1 MTRILIVEDDTI
13 LSRLVVNWLKDAGMT
28 SECVTSIRE
37 GLTRLKK
44 TDYDLILSDL
54 RLPDGSGIKILDWI
68 NENRKPIPFI
78 IMTKYGDV
86 PTAVDAVKRGAVEF
100 IEKPVYDIPL
110 VETIKKI
117 LDGRSKNN
125 GDPKIIRRVSRAYQ
139 ELVERA
145 ERVANYDLSV
155 MIRGESGAGKEHI
168 AHILH
173 DKSARRN
180 KPFVKVDC
188 ATITKD
194 LAPSILFGHEKGAF
208 TGADTDSTGLFS
220 EAEGGTLYFDEI
232 GNLPIE
238 AQRVLL
244 RVLQERQYIPLGGTK
259 EISCNVRVIAATN
272 EDIEKAVDE
281 GRFRFDLW
289 QRVDEYTLEVP
300 SLGDCPEDVLPLAEE
315 LLKRF
320 NGEFHKTIEGFTD
333 EAKKVLQSHRWPGNV
348 RELKNVIRCA
358 VVETTGSM
366 IDAGSLILKAVPRK
380 EKVFTLKDD
389 EGEKRKI
396 EQALVKAGNNLTKA
410 AEILGVSRPTLY
422 KKMEALGLK

>member
-1 MTRILIVEDDTI
+1 MTRILIIEDDTI
-13 LSRLVVNWLKDAGMT
+13 LSRLVVNWLHDAGMA
-28 SECVTSIRE
+28 SECVMSIRE
-37 GLTRLKK
+37 GLNRLKK

-68 NENRKPIPFI
+68 NENRKQIPFI
-78 IMTKYGDV
+78 IMTKYGDI

-110 VETIKKI
+110 VEAIQKA
-117 LDGRSKNN
+117 LDGRNENADDS
-125 GDPKIIRRVSRAYQ
+125 KIIKRVSRAYQ
-139 ELVERA
+139 ELVEKA
-145 ERVANYDLSV
+145 ELVANYDLSV

-173 DKSARRN
+173 NKSARRN
-180 KPFVKVDC
+180 NPFVKVDC

-194 LAPSILFGHEKGAF
+194 LAASILFGHEKGAF
-208 TGADTDSTGLFS
+208 TGADTNTTGLFH

-238 AQRVLL
+238 SQRVLL
-244 RVLQERQYIPLGGTK
+244 RVLQERKYFSLGGTK
-259 EISCNVRVIAATN
+259 EVSCNVRVIAATN

-320 NGEFHKTIEGFTD
+320 NTEFHKSVEGFSD
-333 EAKKVLQSHRWPGNV
+333 EAKDKLQSHSWPGNI

-358 VVETTGSM
+358 VVENTGGL
-366 IDAGSLILKAVPRK
+366 IDAGLLKLKAVPQK
-380 EKVFTLKDD
+380 ENTLALKNDD
-389 EGEKRKI
+389 EERHKI
-396 EQALVKAGNNLTKA
+396 EQALQKAGHNLTKA
-410 AEILGVSRPTLY
+410 AEILGISRPTLY
-422 KKMEALGLK
+422 KKMEAYRLK

>member
-1 MTRILIVEDDTI
+1 MIRILIVEDDTI

-37 GLTRLKK
+37 GFSRLKK

-68 NENRKPIPFI
+68 NDNRKQIPFI

-86 PTAVDAVKRGAVEF
+86 PTAVDAVKKGAVEF
-100 IEKPVYDIPL
+100 IEKPVHDIPL
-110 VETIKKI
+110 VEAIHKA
-117 LDGRSKNN
+117 LDGRSRNTN
-125 GDPKIIRRVSRAYQ
+125 DSKIIRRVSRAYQ
-139 ELVERA
+139 ELVEKA

-173 DKSARRN
+173 DKSNRRS

-208 TGADTDSTGLFS
+208 TGADTNSTGLFR

-320 NGEFHKTIEGFTD
+320 NTEFHKSVEGFSD
-333 EAKKVLQSHRWPGNV
+333 EAKEKLQSHSWPGNI

-358 VVETTGSM
+358 VVENTGGL
-366 IDAGSLILKAVPRK
+366 IDAGLLKLKAVPQK
-380 EKVFTLKDD
+380 ENTLALKNDD
-389 EGEKRKI
+389 EERHKI
-396 EQALVKAGNNLTKA
+396 EQALQKAGHNLTKA
-410 AEILGVSRPTLY
+410 AEILGISRPTLY
-422 KKMEALGLK
+422 KKMEAYRLK